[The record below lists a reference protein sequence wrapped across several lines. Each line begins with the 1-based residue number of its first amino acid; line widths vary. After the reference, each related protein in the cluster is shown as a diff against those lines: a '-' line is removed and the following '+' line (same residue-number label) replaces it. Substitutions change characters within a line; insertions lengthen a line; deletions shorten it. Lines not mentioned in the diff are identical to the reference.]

1 MATARVNP
9 RGTEFGLQARWHTN
23 SNVRSTPRSARS
35 AYAFMKSAGVPDQL
49 AKNYFFALLVA
60 DFCCCFCLFV
70 FWVFF
75 GLLSP
80 TCCLLLFAIRLDYR
94 PVRRPLSRD
103 ATKVSPR

>member
-1 MATARVNP
+1 MPNPARPTKLHPETPQGRWQTA
-9 RGTEFGLQARWHTN
+9 G
-23 SNVRSTPRSARS
+23 
-35 AYAFMKSAGVPDQL
+35 

-94 PVRRPLSRD
+94 PVPRPLSRD

>member
-1 MATARVNP
+1 MPNPARPTKPHPETPLDRWQTA
-9 RGTEFGLQARWHTN
+9 G
-23 SNVRSTPRSARS
+23 
-35 AYAFMKSAGVPDQL
+35 

-80 TCCLLLFAIRLDYR
+80 TCCLLCSRFVSIIAPFAARCLGMRPKFRHVDCLF
-94 PVRRPLSRD
+94 PVPRFDRRS
-103 ATKVSPR
+103 